1 MKPGPKADPSRTHF
15 DVLGLDEDATI
26 VKRQVEEAYQRRA
39 PECVQRL
46 AKIDGSSEEATAVRA
61 RLAQL
66 NAAKAVLLPRKS
78 REEYK
83 AKLQQLRDAERE
95 LGAETSQ
102 ASGARGG
109 KETSAV
115 LLLHLR
121 QQVERTREELRKLH
135 AQQYE
140 RHARDHSG
148 GSQGEPQAQEDA
160 AEADGVRRR
169 TAPAGPKAAALAEL
183 AARRPA
189 RRV

>member
-1 MKPGPKADPSRTHF
+1 MEPGPKADPSRTHF

-26 VKRQVEEAYQRRA
+26 VKRQVEQAYQRRA
-39 PECVQRL
+39 PECTRRL
-46 AKIDGSSEEATAVRA
+46 AKIDGSSEEAAAVRA

-95 LGAETSQ
+95 LEAETSQ
-102 ASGARGG
+102 ATGAKGG

-121 QQVERTREELRKLH
+121 QQVERAREELRKLH
-135 AQQYE
+135 TQPPHWTS
-140 RHARDHSG
+140 RPG
-148 GSQGEPQAQEDA
+148 
-160 AEADGVRRR
+160 RR
-169 TAPAGPKAAALAEL
+169 TAREGT
-183 AARRPA
+183 RRS
-189 RRV
+189 RRTR